1 MRKHRLFTPGPT
13 PVPPESLLAMARP
26 VDHHRLEEA
35 SEAIREVSENLKH
48 VFKTSNDVLILTSSG
63 TGAMEAAVV
72 NLLSPGDKAVTIRGG
87 KFGERWW
94 EICEAYGVEA
104 IPIDV
109 EWGRAVDPEAVER
122 VLKGESGVKAV
133 FATLCE
139 TSTGV
144 LHDIR
149 ALAEIVR
156 GTEAVLVVDA
166 ISGLGADELPMD
178 EWGVDVVVAGSQKGL
193 MTPPGLAFIALSEKA
208 WRMVESSKLP
218 KYYFDLKKARE
229 AKGKGTTPFTPA
241 ITLIIGLRESL
252 RLIVEEGID
261 NVVARHARL
270 ARAMREAVEA
280 MGLELFAERPANAVT
295 AIKVPEGIDG
305 VELVKRLRS
314 AHGVTFAG
322 GQERLK
328 GKIVRVAHLGWMDE
342 LDVVTA
348 AAALEMGLKEMGHP
362 IEAGK
367 GVATAVRSLAKDARG
382 AVR

>member
-26 VDHHRLEEA
+26 VDHHRLEEV
-35 SEAIREVSENLKH
+35 SEAIREVSEDLKH

-72 NLLSPGDKAVTIRGG
+72 NLLSPGDKAIAIRGG

-94 EICEAYGVEA
+94 EICAAYGVEA

-122 VLKGESGVKAV
+122 ALKEEGGVKAV

-193 MTPPGLAFIALSEKA
+193 MAPPGLAFIALSEKA
-208 WRMVESSKLP
+208 WKMAESSKLP
-218 KYYFDLKKARE
+218 KYYFDLRRARE
-229 AKGKGTTPFTPA
+229 SKEKGTTPFTPA
-241 ITLIIGLRESL
+241 IALIICLRESL

-261 NVVARHARL
+261 NVIARHARL

-280 MGLELFAERPANAVT
+280 IGLKLFAERPANAVT
-295 AIKVPEGIDG
+295 AVKVPEGIDG
-305 VELVKRLRS
+305 VKLVKHLRS
-314 AHGVTFAG
+314 AYGVTFAG
-322 GQERLK
+322 GQEKLK
-328 GKIVRVAHLGWMDE
+328 GKIVRVAHLGWMDG

-348 AAALEMGLKEMGHP
+348 AAALEMGLRDMGYPVEMGR
-362 IEAGK
+362 
-367 GVATAVRSLAKDARG
+367 GVAAAVRSLGKDAIG
-382 AVR
+382 